1 MVNKMNLEELIS
13 LITIIVTLILG
24 EVSKKIPKIKNNLI
38 PIQNLL
44 VGTIVAIVEWIIT
57 KDFNSAIALSG
68 LIAGGTYDIIHNL
81 EKIIRNKVGE

>member
-1 MVNKMNLEELIS
+1 MSLEELVS

-24 EVSKKIPKIKNNLI
+24 VVSKKSSKIKNNLI

-44 VGTIVAIVEWIIT
+44 IGTIVAIVEWIIT

-81 EKIIRNKVGE
+81 EKIIGK

>member
-1 MVNKMNLEELIS
+1 MVNKMNIEELIS

>member
-1 MVNKMNLEELIS
+1 MTLEYLIS
-13 LITIIVTLILG
+13 LITVIVTLILG
-24 EVSKKIPKIKNNLI
+24 IVSKKSPKIKNNLI

-44 VGTIVAIVEWIIT
+44 IGTIVAIVEWIIT

-81 EKIIRNKVGE
+81 EKIIRK

>member
-1 MVNKMNLEELIS
+1 MGLEEIIS
-13 LITIIVTLILG
+13 LVTVIVTLILG
-24 EVSKKIPKIKNNLI
+24 VLSKKSTKIKNNLI

-44 VGTIVAIVEWIIT
+44 IGTIVAIVEWIIT

-81 EKIIRNKVGE
+81 EKIIKEDK

>member
-1 MVNKMNLEELIS
+1 MGLEELVS
-13 LITIIVTLILG
+13 LITIVVTLILG
-24 EVSKKIPKIKNNLI
+24 EISKKIPKIKNNLI

-81 EKIIRNKVGE
+81 EKIIRKKDGE

>member
-1 MVNKMNLEELIS
+1 MNLEELIS

>member
-1 MVNKMNLEELIS
+1 MGLEELVS

-24 EVSKKIPKIKNNLI
+24 VVSKKSSKIKNNLI

-44 VGTIVAIVEWIIT
+44 IGTIVAIVEWIIT

-81 EKIIRNKVGE
+81 EKIIRK

>member
-1 MVNKMNLEELIS
+1 MNLEELIS

-24 EVSKKIPKIKNNLI
+24 ELSKKIPKIKNNLI

>member
-1 MVNKMNLEELIS
+1 MGLEELVS
-13 LITIIVTLILG
+13 LITIVVALILG
-24 EVSKKIPKIKNNLI
+24 EISKKNPKIKNNLI

-81 EKIIRNKVGE
+81 EKIIRKKDGE